1 MTDVTFQH
9 AEYRASQYKWDL
21 INCVISG
28 QEAVKAAKTK
38 YLPKPNPDDT
48 STENDTRYNQY
59 LARAVFYNASGRT
72 LQGLV
77 GAGFNKDPELE
88 TSLDY
93 VSTDIDG
100 SGISIYQQSQAV
112 LGSIVGVGR
121 HALLADYPATDAPA
135 SVSDMQSGKLRATAV
150 SIPSES
156 VINWRTAKVGAEMK
170 LVLVVIKES
179 KETISDDGF
188 GSTNEDQYR
197 VLRLS
202 DGIYTQELWSQVEKV
217 WQLVEGPLIMLDG
230 SGSTW
235 DEIPFTFVG
244 SQNNDSTV
252 DTAPLYD
259 LVEINIAH
267 YRNSAD
273 YEDSAFFVGQAQP
286 WLSGLSIEW
295 RDHIESSGLYVGSR
309 APILLPE
316 GGAFGIASAAP
327 NTLVKEAMDQKE
339 SQMVALGARLVQP
352 GAVVKTVAQ
361 AEGNNAVEH
370 SVLSLASSNVS
381 NAYNKVLGWMDRFM
395 GSSSESSYEL
405 NTDFIEHSLDPQ
417 MLTSLIMSW
426 QSGRLPESDLW
437 GQLRKYGV
445 IDPEKTDEEIKEE
458 LDSQDTGLG
467 LDDFATG

>member
-1 MTDVTFQH
+1 
-9 AEYRASQYKWDL
+9 
-21 INCVISG
+21 
-28 QEAVKAAKTK
+28 
-38 YLPKPNPDDT
+38 
-48 STENDTRYNQY
+48 
-59 LARAVFYNASGRT
+59 
-72 LQGLV
+72 
-77 GAGFNKDPELE
+77 
-88 TSLDY
+88 
-93 VSTDIDG
+93 
-100 SGISIYQQSQAV
+100 
-112 LGSIVGVGR
+112 
-121 HALLADYPATDAPA
+121 
-135 SVSDMQSGKLRATAV
+135 MQSGKLRATAV

-405 NTDFIEHSLDPQ
+405 NTDFIEHSLVPQ
-417 MLTSLIMSW
+417 VLASLLMSW